1 MEEKGQA
8 QQDLVQQ
15 LFDGNPR
22 FRLLY
27 EEHMLLEKELE
38 KLGQKAHLTPDEEL
52 ERKKM
57 QKLKLAGKDEME
69 LIISQRRP

>member
-1 MEEKGQA
+1 MEG
-8 QQDLVQQ
+8 QDLATLQQ
-15 LFDGNPR
+15 LCDENPR

-27 EEHMLLEKELE
+27 EEHRLFEKQLAMLD
-38 KLGQKAHLTPDEEL
+38 QKPLLTPEEEL

-69 LIISQRRP
+69 RIKRMWTQ